1 MHSGVPR
8 MPIDSEAICGK
19 ARFYWFPMM
28 VNSLSDQNQ
37 CHYLH
42 SSPSYLHSFRMFLQT
57 SPLTADFFSLLLF
70 IFSSPPTSVF
80 IPLSS
85 WTVFDGSK
93 SPHLSFTNTHF
104 LSPHTHTQ
112 KRRVSPSIV
121 SCPTELLSDY
131 VKQKRVRKRADLN
144 RGLIS
149 MCLLIRLLSVSYHW
163 GQCWSP
169 TDSNTSSTPDT
180 CGKNRP
186 QSQSVRQAL
195 V

>member
-1 MHSGVPR
+1 
-8 MPIDSEAICGK
+8 MPLSPFVSK
-19 ARFYWFPMM
+19 LSSFFPY
-28 VNSLSDQNQ
+28 V
-37 CHYLH
+37 
-42 SSPSYLHSFRMFLQT
+42 F
-57 SPLTADFFSLLLF
+57 ADFPTDRRLFFPSSSSSFHHHPLLF
-70 IFSSPPTSVF
+70 SS
-80 IPLSS
+80 PLSS

-131 VKQKRVRKRADLN
+131 VKQKCVRKRADLN

-149 MCLLIRLLSVSYHW
+149 MCLLIKLLSVSYHW